1 MTTYLTVDD
10 IERAS
15 EIIKA
20 GGNRE
25 FYETDQYIEASYMKE
40 LILRKSKF
48 LVHSPTGSGKTRATR
63 EAFQELVSESPS
75 KREAYILAA
84 PTRALTSQIS
94 NDLECFDFIGSKP
107 KAKELL
113 KKHFEDGNRI
123 FATTFDKL
131 PQLYEFLKSQVDE
144 ITLVIDE
151 FHKVIQDA
159 DFRRNTMIKLGEVM
173 KQPKIVSL
181 IALSGTCSEIPL
193 ILFTGIIEVR
203 QRFAHPLTQTD
214 VMDVFFYEKRDELKK
229 SLVSLV
235 EHKVVSKGSRLLIFL
250 NSRKQIES
258 VKRVLER
265 SPNVTGVYTL
275 QAQRE
280 ARQTERGEP
289 RRSLLYD
296 AILSGRVPDK
306 ANVILTT
313 EVISDGVSIHSGKN
327 LENFETIVVTEN
339 FTNPSK
345 IKQSSHR
352 IRKMYK
358 AFSLLML
365 KPKNDETNPFDYEK
379 EIETQLYRSVET
391 SLRATPVSA
400 GSMFEKRHTHNGGRS
415 EILAAHEASKNGDYY
430 YQGRRLALAWHVAQ
444 MNGMRPRFVAID
456 ELESLDTELEE
467 ALLVDEERSKANKER
482 KSAEDHI
489 KSALSKERFHI
500 LKDESNLSD
509 KLLLTDILKEELLEH
524 HRVSALVMAK
534 YTDDYETFLEQV
546 IKVKRMADSRRLET
560 SCQLLVE
567 IERYKLGIKQSV
579 LQKGP
584 VSTALFKK
592 YQNMIGDERTKKEWE
607 EQAEK
612 IARETSSKKIKYS
625 VRDVKMIER
634 CMQFSQR
641 RTKSERFYI
650 LEGFKTVESIAK
662 EEGVSVDMI
671 LSIVMQISRQ

>member
-63 EAFQELVSESPS
+63 EAFQELVSESS
-75 KREAYILAA
+75 LKREAYILAA

-107 KAKELL
+107 KARELL
-113 KKHFEDGNRI
+113 KKHFEDGDRI

-131 PQLYEFLKSQVDE
+131 PQLYEFLKAQVDE
-144 ITLVIDE
+144 IILVVDE
-151 FHKVIQDA
+151 FHKVVQDA
-159 DFRRNTMIKLGEVM
+159 DFRRETMIKLEEVT
-173 KQPKIVSL
+173 KQPKVTSL
-181 IALSGTCSEIPL
+181 IALSGTCLEIPL

-203 QRFAHPLTQTD
+203 QRFAPPLTQTD
-214 VMDVFFYEKRDELKK
+214 VMDVFLYEKRDELKK
-229 SLVSLV
+229 SLVSLI
-235 EHKVVSKGSRLLIFL
+235 EHKVSKGSRLLIFL

-265 SPNVTGVYTL
+265 SPSVRGIYTL
-275 QAQRE
+275 QAQQE
-280 ARQTERGEP
+280 AKQTERGEP
-289 RRSLLYD
+289 RRSVLYN
-296 AILSGRVPDK
+296 AILAGRVPDK

-313 EVISDGVSIHSGKN
+313 EVISDGVSIHTGSN
-327 LENFETIVVTEN
+327 LESFETIVVTEN
-339 FTNPSK
+339 FSNPSK

-352 IRKMYK
+352 IRTMYK
-358 AFSLLML
+358 SFSLLML
-365 KPKNDETNPFDYEK
+365 KPKNDDTRPFDYEK
-379 EIETQLYRSVET
+379 DIETQLYRSVET
-391 SLRATPVSA
+391 SDRTTPATA
-400 GSMFEKRHTHNGGRS
+400 ESMFEKRHTHNGGRS
-415 EILAAHEASKNGDYY
+415 EILAAHEASKNGNYY

-444 MNGMRPRFVAID
+444 MNGMIPRFVEID
-456 ELESLDTELEE
+456 ELDKLDAELEQ
-467 ALLVDEERSKANKER
+467 ALVLDEERSKASKEL
-482 KSAEDHI
+482 KSTENHI
-489 KSALSKERFHI
+489 KSALSLERFQI

-534 YTDDYETFLEQV
+534 YTDDYETFLKQV
-546 IKVKRMADSRRLET
+546 MKVKRMADSRRLET

-579 LQKGP
+579 LRKGP
-584 VSTALFKK
+584 VSSVLFQR
-592 YQNMIGDERTKKEWE
+592 YQSMVGEERTKKEWE
-607 EQAEK
+607 DQAEK

-625 VRDVKMIER
+625 VRDVKLIER
-634 CMQFSQR
+634 CMQFTQR
-641 RTKSERFYI
+641 RTKSERFYV

-671 LSIVMQISRQ
+671 LSIVTQISRQ